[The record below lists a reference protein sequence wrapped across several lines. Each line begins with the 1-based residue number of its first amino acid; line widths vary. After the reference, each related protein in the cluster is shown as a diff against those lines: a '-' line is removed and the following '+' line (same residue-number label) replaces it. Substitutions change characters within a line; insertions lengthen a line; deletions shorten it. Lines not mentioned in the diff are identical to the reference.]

1 MKEYNYLSA
10 IDSPDDLKRLPEEHL
25 SELTDEIRDC
35 IIDTT
40 LKNGGHLASNLG
52 VVELTLALHRVFDLP
67 KDKIIWDVGHQT
79 YAHKLMTGRR
89 ERFDTL
95 RTPGGLSG
103 FAKRS
108 ESEYDCFGCGHSS
121 TSLSAAIGFA
131 EAERLAG
138 SDAYTVAVIGDGAF
152 TGGMIHEAL
161 NNCRSDLKLIIVLNE
176 NEMSISK
183 NIGLFAKYM
192 ARIRSSERYYN
203 AKKNTANLLLH
214 IPLVGKGLFSFAKRV
229 KQTLKNIMYGSNY
242 FEELGFYYLGPADG
256 NKRETVET
264 LLCEAKKYGKSTVVH
279 LKTKKGKGFEP
290 AETRPDI
297 YHSISGGKY
306 ARDGSLLKEEAAN
319 PTFSKALG
327 ELLSNLAEEYTD
339 ICAVTAAM
347 SAGTGLDSFREAHK
361 DRFFDVGIAE
371 EHALTFCAGLAADG
385 LRPFFAVYS
394 TFLQRGY
401 DNIIH
406 DIALQKLPVVICID
420 RAGINRCD
428 GATHHG
434 IYDGAFLSHIPGMT
448 LFAPPTLKILE
459 LSLKKAYALASPCA
473 IRYSNC
479 HEDETVISA
488 FYPSEPTDISL
499 AVADFL
505 PECEKKKILIT
516 YGRIASEVLRYE
528 KSCGEECGTV
538 LLEQL
543 CPFDAT
549 TDKILGLLPETVE
562 EINIF
567 DEGIENGGV
576 GMMIK
581 YCLMEKLKRTG
592 REILPQIELLAISE
606 EDALK

>member
-279 LKTKKGKGFEP
+279 LKTKKGKGYEP

-297 YHSISGGKY
+297 YHSTSGGKY

-327 ELLSNLAEEYTD
+327 ELLSNLAEEHTD

-371 EHALTFCAGLAADG
+371 EHALTCCAGLAADG

-581 YCLMEKLKRTG
+581 YCLMEKLKRTD

>member
-1 MKEYNYLSA
+1 MKEYKYLSE
-10 IDSPDDLKRLPEEHL
+10 IDSPADLKALPEEHL
-25 SELTDEIRDC
+25 SELAEEIRDC

-52 VVELTLALHRVFDLP
+52 VVELTLALHRIFDLP
-67 KDKIIWDVGHQT
+67 KDKIIWDVGHQA
-79 YAHKLMTGRR
+79 YAHKLLTGRR
-89 ERFDTL
+89 DRFDTL

-108 ESEYDCFGCGHSS
+108 ESEYDSFGCGHSS

-131 EAERLAG
+131 EAERLSG
-138 SDAYTVAVIGDGAF
+138 SGNYTVAVIGDGAF

-161 NNCRSDLKLIIVLNE
+161 NNCRSDLKLVIVLNE

-192 ARIRSSERYYN
+192 AHIRSSKGYYT
-203 AKKNTANLLLH
+203 AKKNTANILMH
-214 IPLVGKGLFSFAKRV
+214 IPFIGKATFNFVKKI

-242 FEELGFYYLGPADG
+242 FEELGLYYLGPADG
-256 NKRETVET
+256 NDRETVET
-264 LLCEAKKYGKSTVVH
+264 LLNEAKKYGKSAVVH
-279 LKTKKGKGFEP
+279 IKTQKGKGHGP
-290 AETRPDI
+290 AESRPDI

-306 ARDGSLLKEEAAN
+306 ARDGSKINEDPES

-327 ELLSNLAEEYTD
+327 ESLAKLAEEHSD

-347 SAGTGLDSFREAHK
+347 SAGTGLDSFRDAHG

-420 RAGINRCD
+420 RAGINRGD

-434 IYDGAFLSHIPGMT
+434 IYDTAFLPHIPGMT
-448 LFAPPTLKILE
+448 LFAPPTMKLLE
-459 LSLKKAYALASPCA
+459 LSLKKAYELAAPCA

-479 HEDETVISA
+479 TEDSAVVSA
-488 FYPSEPTDISL
+488 FYPDEPDEISL
-499 AVADFL
+499 AVANYSL
-505 PECEKKKILIT
+505 PGEKKKIFIT
-516 YGRIASEVLRYE
+516 YGRIASQVLKLE
-528 KSCGEECGTV
+528 KELGPECGTI

-543 CPFDAT
+543 CPYGET
-549 TDKILGLLPETVE
+549 SDKIIELLPASVS
-562 EINIF
+562 EIVIY
-567 DEGIENGGV
+567 DEGIENGGI

-581 YCLMEKLKRTG
+581 YCLMEKLKLLG
-592 REILPQIELLAISE
+592 KAELPQIDLLAISE
-606 EDALK
+606 EEALK